1 MNYKMIGRF
10 LAQSRR
16 DAALTQ
22 AQLAETLGV
31 SDRSVSRWENGVS
44 QT

>member
-1 MNYKMIGRF
+1 MDQQKVGHH
-10 LAQSRR
+10 LAEKRKEK
-16 DAALTQ
+16 ALTQ
-22 AQLAETLGV
+22 AQLAEMLGV